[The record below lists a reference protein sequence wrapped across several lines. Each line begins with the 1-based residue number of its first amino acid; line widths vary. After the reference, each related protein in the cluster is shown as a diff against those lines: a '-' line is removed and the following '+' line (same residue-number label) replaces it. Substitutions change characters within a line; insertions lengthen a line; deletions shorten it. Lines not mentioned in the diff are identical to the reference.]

1 MEEEHQIIHNVEH
14 FPVKKYI
21 STDKI
26 VI

>member
-1 MEEEHQIIHNVEH
+1 MKEEHQIIHNVEH